1 MTVESLERANKIK
14 YDLHFISEAE
24 RFLSIIEESCADEFS
39 FSNRNYSVPIDRE
52 LAGKLMP
59 IIREYYQEQVAQLE
73 KEFEKL

>member
-14 YDLHFISEAE
+14 YDLNFISEAE

-39 FSNRNYSVPIDRE
+39 FSNRNHSVHIDRE
-52 LAGKLMP
+52 LGKKLIP
-59 IIREYYQEQVAQLE
+59 LIREYYQEQAEKLE